1 MLSVHSAWRRLR
13 DLDTGIRRASVTRV
27 ETQDYGDR
35 IWSSRRC
42 RLLQTCRWRG
52 QFYDVAFEL
61 LTNDEAKEV
70 VLQTPETTYFAI
82 GVERMAILMGET
94 GFTRVRRIDGCL
106 FQPVL
111 VGSR

>member
-1 MLSVHSAWRRLR
+1 MR
-13 DLDTGIRRASVTRV
+13 DYGAPPSLGTV

-42 RLLQTCRWRG
+42 RLLQTRRWRG
-52 QFYDVAFEL
+52 QFYDVAFQL
-61 LTNDEAKEV
+61 VTNDEAKEV
-70 VLQTPETTYFAI
+70 VLRTPETTYFAI
-82 GVERMAILMGET
+82 GVERVAVLMGEA

-111 VGSR
+111 AGSR